1 MFKKIV
7 ITLAFLF
14 VMTGTVVLAADQYG
28 GYDLP
33 VDIQVNGDYINCVKK
48 PFLESGST
56 YIPLRAFS
64 EAVGAQ
70 IEWDEESQ
78 TATMIKD
85 GHKFEFCSDN
95 DYCTIDGEKC
105 NLSSINR
112 EFLTFI
118 PVRIISETLGYTVEW
133 DDYYMTVKITAPD
146 VIVPEESKDFSY
158 TYSDILYLGKI
169 IMLEAGSGTL
179 DTKIAIGNTI
189 VNRVRSSS
197 FPDTI
202 KDVIFDTNYGTQ
214 FPPAHTE
221 RIEETPSKECII
233 AAKCALNGVELV
245 GNSIYFISA
254 KAAPKSWAAKN
265 RPYHSTVGNT
275 AFYE

>member
-14 VMTGTVVLAADQYG
+14 VMTGTVVFAADQYG

-64 EAVGAQ
+64 EAIGAQ
-70 IEWDEESQ
+70 IEWNEEAQ

-95 DYCTIDGEKC
+95 DYCIIDGEKRE
-105 NLSSINR
+105 LSSINR
-112 EFLTFI
+112 EFLTFV
-118 PVRIISETLGYTVEW
+118 PVRVISETLGYGVEW

-146 VIVPEESKDFSY
+146 VTVPEESKDFSY

-189 VNRVRSSS
+189 VNRVQSSS
-197 FPDTI
+197 FPNTI

-221 RIEETPSKECII
+221 RIEETPSKECVV

-245 GNSIYFISA
+245 GNSLYFISA